1 MYWAV
6 TTMTTV
12 GFGDITPRTDLG
24 RLISSLMM
32 LLGWG
37 VLAVPT
43 GIVTAEMTAQRQP
56 ATGPTRTC
64 PACSTEGHPMYASFC
79 WRCGAA
85 LPDPMDNPP
94 KT

>member
-24 RLISSLMM
+24 RLIASAMM
-32 LLGWG
+32 LMGWG

-43 GIVTAEMTAQRQP
+43 GIVSAEMTAQRRS
-56 ATGPTRTC
+56 TGIGLSRRHC
-64 PACSTEGHPMYASFC
+64 PACQAGGHSANALFC
-79 WRCGAA
+79 WHCGTA
-85 LPDPMDNPP
+85 LPH
-94 KT
+94 